1 MTQPNDF
8 FTTESLLTFGGATLA
23 TFIVPNAL
31 QAALQWNPR
40 WLGLVVA
47 ELICLAVV
55 GNAWWSGAATSPFQL
70 VVAIINGCLVYCSA
84 MGVTSIGA
92 DATGAAGATGK
103 GTVVAKGE
111 GDKKKATRSFL
122 TPWV

>member
-23 TFIVPNAL
+23 TFFVPNAL

-40 WLGLVVA
+40 WLGLAVA
-47 ELICLAVV
+47 EFICFAVV
-55 GNAWWSGAATSPFQL
+55 GNAWWLGAATSPFQV
-70 VVAIINGCLVYCSA
+70 VVAFINGCLVYCSA
-84 MGVTSIGA
+84 MGITSIGA
-92 DATGAAGATGK
+92 DATGVSGAK
-103 GTVVAKGE
+103 GTPLPKDDGE
-111 GDKKKATRSFL
+111 KAERSFL